1 MVPSPREQA
10 KGVEDGTRFQVEFP
24 EARLYTEDQN
34 CDLVHAG
41 QMFYRCATPGHL
53 FKLSIERQDLS
64 GIAQA
69 NLKPGL

>member
-1 MVPSPREQA
+1 MAPGSKWNSQEPDFILRIKTATSCMLDKCFTTVP
-10 KGVEDGTRFQVEFP
+10 
-24 EARLYTEDQN
+24 
-34 CDLVHAG
+34 H
-41 QMFYRCATPGHL
+41 PGHL